1 MRIQHNIMAMNAYRN
16 YNNNTSALS
25 KNLEKLSSGYKI
37 NRAGDDAAGLAI
49 SEKMR
54 AQITGLEAAQKNV
67 KDGTSL
73 VKTAEGAMQEIHD
86 MLNRMDYLATQS
98 ANGTYD
104 NEVDRLNLQKE
115 ISSLKSEIN
124 RIADSANFNGIKLLD
139 GVSGSGRLST
149 LPVEYNTLS
158 SAAGVTIDSVT
169 NGGGTKGEF
178 TIDLNK
184 QFSFGD
190 TITINGTDADG
201 NALTATYTL
210 STATGATNFYG
221 ETVEDQATDLV
232 NKMTASFGA
241 HFDIKADG
249 GKITMTAKAEGVEAA
264 VIDSVTTTNANV
276 TMTKDATNSVAGASG
291 TGKTAFKGA
300 LEVIG
305 GGGGGGISGNVEVGD
320 KLTFEFTDAKGNKL
334 EATIIADAEMAQGD
348 AAKATDA
355 IVKALNEA
363 HFKDNADTTGVDESQ
378 LKVSDLFDLTAN
390 KNKDDSAVANGSIYV
405 TSSLSPT
412 VDGGYS
418 ATKVTIDR
426 KGTKTEVMADVQAPS
441 EADATAANI
450 KTDKWISD
458 AVATNNFTAGDKVK
472 VTGTLS
478 DGRTFEV
485 TLEAGKDFEVDKNA
499 TTATAITKTMANL
512 AEAFKSKDLN
522 VTIKNAAG
530 EEVGTMTGEDLFGAK
545 GEFTVSGASDKLT
558 ITSKNAGA
566 SAEHAASTI
575 TNVEIKPLDDVTAT
589 GAVQLTK
596 DLAEAQTSATSQ
608 FTLDDKLAYGTAIKV
623 GDKTYE
629 IVADSRDTSSRN
641 NTAIV
646 VKDPSDSAAVAKA
659 IVAAIN
665 ENEKGSY
672 TAEADGST
680 VTVKSDKIGSDQVAL
695 DVTTPYGDKVKTAS
709 FTFDPKNVKEGSVL
723 TFNGNTYEFVKK
735 GGEVKDGNIAIEMAD
750 PSKATAKELGDAFAA
765 VVKNG
770 TASVD
775 ANGKVTLKGV
785 ETEDGKIADPVVTW
799 ENNLVLQIGDT
810 ADDFNQLSVKL
821 SDMHTTA
828 MGIDGVDIG
837 TQEGAQAA
845 IDVIKDAINYV
856 SGVRGDFGAIQNRLD
871 HTANNLSVM
880 AENIQDAESTIR
892 DTDVASEMMSY
903 VKNNILVQSAQA
915 MLAQANQVPQGVLQ
929 LLG

>member
-149 LPVEYNTLS
+149 LPVEYDTLS
-158 SAAGVTIDSVT
+158 SAAGVTLDSQAGT
-169 NGGGTKGEF
+169 GTKGVYE
-178 TIDLNK
+178 LNVD
-184 QFSFGD
+184 QLFGTGD
-190 TITINGTDADG
+190 TLKFEGLAKDGTTALASAAGLTLTYDA
-201 NALTATYTL
+201 TATAA
-210 STATGATNFYG
+210 STFTGATT
-221 ETVEDQATDLV
+221 EEQAKSIAEALSLNADYAA
-232 NKMTASFGA
+232 N
-241 HFDIKADG
+241 FDITSEGSKV
-249 GKITMTAKAEGVEAA
+249 ILTAKAEGTEAA
-264 VIDSVTTTNANV
+264 SVTNV
-276 TMTKDATNSVAGASG
+276 TATDKTVTLGAVDLAKQPNAPVTAGAKSG
-291 TGKTAFKGA
+291 WDGLFS
-300 LEVIG
+300 VG
-305 GGGGGGISGNVEVGD
+305 GLQPEAGD
-320 KLTFEFTDAKGNKL
+320 KLEFSFTGANGEAL
-334 EATIIADAEMAQGD
+334 TATIEVTEAMVADRD
-348 AAKATDA
+348 TAKLTTAVA
-355 IVKALNEA
+355 NALNQA
-363 HFKDNADTTGVDESQ
+363 TFNDNPNTGVDESK
-378 LKVSDLFDLTAN
+378 LKVSDLF
-390 KNKDDSAVANGSIYV
+390 
-405 TSSLSPT
+405 
-412 VDGGYS
+412 
-418 ATKVTIDR
+418 TITPNVEM
-426 KGTKTEVMADVQAPS
+426 GTT
-441 EADATAANI
+441 TAANGGLSFEGKSTSI
-450 KTDKWISD
+450 AANLSNAQVTGAKLVKPDGKEVNATAVKTPTAATGTPKGQTVE
-458 AVATNNFTAGDKVK
+458 VAAGTNNFSAGDVFRM
-472 VTGTLS
+472 TGKLS
-478 DGRTFEV
+478 TGEDFTVELV
-485 TLEAGKDFEVDKNA
+485 AGKDFAIGASYNDSMTNIANALKNG
-499 TTATAITKTMANL
+499 KDSNN
-512 AEAFKSKDLN
+512 KDLKITVGDRQVESN
-522 VTIKNAAG
+522 KIFGAAAATHEFNIAAAAG
-530 EEVGTMTGEDLFGAK
+530 V
-545 GEFTVSGASDKLT
+545 LT
-558 ITSKNAGA
+558 ITSLKAGIADGKGISNKVNVVEVKTAPEAKATFKAEAPLAQGSA
-566 SAEHAASTI
+566 SATI
-575 TNVEIKPLDDVTAT
+575 
-589 GAVQLTK
+589 
-596 DLAEAQTSATSQ
+596 
-608 FTLDDKLAYGTAIKV
+608 TLDDKIKGNYGTAITV

-629 IVADSRDTSSRN
+629 IVADARDVSSRN
-641 NTAIV
+641 NEAVV
-646 VKDPSDSAAVAKA
+646 VKDLANATTAEIAKALGDTIKAGDPNEQSYKVDIDGNTVTVSTVAKGSD
-659 IVAAIN
+659 VAAI
-665 ENEKGSY
+665 KV
-672 TAEADGST
+672 D
-680 VTVKSDKIGSDQVAL
+680 
-695 DVTTPYGDKVKTAS
+695 TPYGDKVKTAS

-880 AENIQDAESTIR
+880 AENIQDAESAIR
-892 DTDVASEMMSY
+892 DTDVAAEMMSY